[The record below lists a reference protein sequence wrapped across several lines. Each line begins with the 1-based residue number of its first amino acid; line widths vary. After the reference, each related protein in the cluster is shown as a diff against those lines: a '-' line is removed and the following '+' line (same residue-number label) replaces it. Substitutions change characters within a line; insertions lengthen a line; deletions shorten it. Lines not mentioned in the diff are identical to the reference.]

1 MYDGNNNDNDDDDD
15 ESEIDVDTEDE
26 NDESSAQGYRKNNL
40 NKYEEANEEE
50 VDEEGEED
58 DGDDDDGNDDD
69 DDDDDDDGEYD
80 SDKVEEVHN
89 TVRSCSSRSTN
100 NVDTSRE
107 YKKPQRVEH
116 IPLYERLQK
125 QIKEESL
132 SNSNGNTQDRR
143 RDARRKRDRSEQSDS
158 IDDGKASLKRAN
170 KNAPSEMRSDR
181 PVRRLRVTANNSVK
195 KSLDPRFTDFSG
207 ALNEQLFSKNY
218 SFLDE
223 YRDSE
228 IKILSKA
235 LKSSKGE
242 DEKAELK
249 SELLKM
255 KQQSKERRL
264 SRQVTE
270 RLEQMKSVEKDK
282 LKQGKQPF
290 YLKRSVV
297 QTIGLE
303 ER

>member
-1 MYDGNNNDNDDDDD
+1 MYDRDDDDDDDD
-15 ESEIDVDTEDE
+15 ESEIDDDTEDE
-26 NDESSAQGYRKNNL
+26 IDESSAQGYRKTNM
-40 NKYEEANEEE
+40 NKYEEDNDEE

-58 DGDDDDGNDDD
+58 DDDD
-69 DDDDDDDGEYD
+69 DDDDDDNDEEYE

-89 TVRSCSSRSTN
+89 AVRSFSSRATS

-125 QIKEESL
+125 QIEEESL
-132 SNSNGNTQDRR
+132 SNSNGDTQERR
-143 RDARRKRDRSEQSDS
+143 QDARRKRNRSEQSDS
-158 IDDGKASLKRAN
+158 IDGKAPLKRAN

-235 LKSSKGE
+235 VKSTKGE

-270 RLEQMKSVEKDK
+270 RLEQMKSVEKHK

>member
-1 MYDGNNNDNDDDDD
+1 MYDHYDDDDDDD

-26 NDESSAQGYRKNNL
+26 NDEGPAHGSRKNNS
-40 NKYEEANEEE
+40 NKYEEDNDEE
-50 VDEEGEED
+50 VAEED
-58 DGDDDDGNDDD
+58 DDDDDQE

-80 SDKVEEVHN
+80 SDDKVEEIHN
-89 TVRSCSSRSTN
+89 TVRSISSRATS

-125 QIKEESL
+125 QMEEESL
-132 SNSNGNTQDRR
+132 ANSNVDIQDRR
-143 RDARRKRDRSEQSDS
+143 RDTRRKRDRSEQSDS
-158 IDDGKASLKRAN
+158 MEGKVSLKRAN

-207 ALNEQLFSKNY
+207 SLNEQLFSKNY

-235 LKSSKGE
+235 IKTTKGE
-242 DEKAELK
+242 DAKAELK

-270 RLEQMKSVEKDK
+270 RLEQIKSVEKDK

-290 YLKRSVV
+290 YLKRSAV

>member
-1 MYDGNNNDNDDDDD
+1 MYDRDDDDDDDD
-15 ESEIDVDTEDE
+15 ESEIDDDTEDE
-26 NDESSAQGYRKNNL
+26 IDESSAQGYSKNNM
-40 NKYEEANEEE
+40 NKYKEDNDEE
-50 VDEEGEED
+50 VGEE
-58 DGDDDDGNDDD
+58 DDD
-69 DDDDDDDGEYD
+69 DDDDDDDGEYE
-80 SDKVEEVHN
+80 SDMVEEVHN
-89 TVRSCSSRSTN
+89 TVKSCSSRAAS

-125 QIKEESL
+125 QIEEESL
-132 SNSNGNTQDRR
+132 SNSNRDTQTDRR
-143 RDARRKRDRSEQSDS
+143 QDARRKRDRSEQSDS
-158 IDDGKASLKRAN
+158 IDGKVSLKRAN

-235 LKSSKGE
+235 IKSTKGE

-270 RLEQMKSVEKDK
+270 RLEQMKSVEKHK

>member
-1 MYDGNNNDNDDDDD
+1 MHDDD
-15 ESEIDVDTEDE
+15 ESEIDIDTEDE
-26 NDESSAQGYRKNNL
+26 NEEGSATESRIKRLNEFENYDEDDDGDGD
-40 NKYEEANEEE
+40 EDEEE
-50 VDEEGEED
+50 VEEEESD
-58 DGDDDDGNDDD
+58 DQNNSDDN
-69 DDDDDDDGEYD
+69 
-80 SDKVEEVHN
+80 VEEVHN
-89 TVRSCSSRSTN
+89 TVRSSSSSRTTSN
-100 NVDTSRE
+100 ADTSRE
-107 YKKPQRVEH
+107 YKKPQRAEH
-116 IPLYERLQK
+116 HMPLYERLQK
-125 QIKEESL
+125 QLEEESL
-132 SNSNGNTQDRR
+132 ANSNGAIQERR
-143 RDARRKRDRSEQSDS
+143 RETRRKRDSSEQKGDS
-158 IDDGKASLKRAN
+158 IDGKVSLKRAN

-195 KSLDPRFTDFSG
+195 KSLDPRFNDFSG

-235 LKSSKGE
+235 MKTTKSE

-264 SRQVTE
+264 SRKVTE
-270 RLEQMKSVEKDK
+270 RLEQIKSVEKDK